1 MASVTDAPRGTTGSS
16 RRQNLAAAI
25 AHAVTA
31 QAASHG
37 LPFIPASLADT
48 IIAQAINDL
57 QARAVGSPGGGSLT
71 DNVLV
76 TVVAANFANVLSQLS
91 EPQQRAL
98 KLGLDPFNALIV
110 AGLAT
115 AGGASGR
122 RGAGSADDDAA
133 PAERSS
139 RRFTRLR
146 DDEDKERCKAHHGQF
161 TGLGLGTAALNDF
174 FAIGLD
180 RTFFD
185 QYRLLGFSALQIAQ
199 AARDGRALGFHGVA
213 DNHILMRAPSD
224 LRSAA
229 AAVANAKTPEE
240 REAAQR
246 EYNKMIE
253 QYQLLPDDDP
263 RKADAHAFII
273 HFAKKQA
280 ADTRHNVGDRAA
292 LTMSDAAKASATAN
306 SGQHSRKMM
315 GAEDR
320 AAQGKSMAAA
330 ATQADDDLGVAVE
343 ANPRGRSPSARGPQ
357 AGV

>member
-1 MASVTDAPRGTTGSS
+1 MPPAMTDIATAVA
-16 RRQNLAAAI
+16 QAVA
-25 AHAVTA
+25 AHAASQGLPSVPGGFADGIIAEVTNA
-31 QAASHG
+31 LTGLPGRQRTSSGYHALPAMVAAS
-37 LPFIPASLADT
+37 F
-48 IIAQAINDL
+48 
-57 QARAVGSPGGGSLT
+57 GSAL
-71 DNVLV
+71 DK
-76 TVVAANFANVLSQLS
+76 LS
-91 EPQQRAL
+91 PVQRQAL
-98 KLGLDPFNALIV
+98 KLGLDPFNRLIV
-110 AGLAT
+110 AGLVT
-115 AGGASGR
+115 VGGASGR
-122 RGAGSADDDAA
+122 RGAGSTHDDAS

-146 DDEDKERCKAHHGQF
+146 DDEDRERCKAHHGQF
-161 TGLGLGTAALNDF
+161 TGVGLGTAALNDF

-185 QYRLLGFSALQIAQ
+185 QYRLLGFSALHIAQ
-199 AARDGRALGFHGVA
+199 AARDGRALGFHGAA
-213 DNHILMRAPSD
+213 DNHILMRAPTD

-253 QYQLLPDDDP
+253 QYQRLPDDDP

-280 ADTRHNVGDRAA
+280 ADTRHDVGDRAA
-292 LTMSDAAKASATAN
+292 LTMSDAAKASAAAD
-306 SGQHSRKMM
+306 SGHHSRKMM
-315 GAEDR
+315 SSEDR

-357 AGV
+357 ARV

>member
-1 MASVTDAPRGTTGSS
+1 MSSAVTDI
-16 RRQNLAAAI
+16 AAAV
-25 AHAVTA
+25 AQAVTA

-37 LPFIPASLADT
+37 LPFIPDSFAGSVAADVTNRLLTLPASDRRRLAPGDSNLAAMVTASL
-48 IIAQAINDL
+48 
-57 QARAVGSPGGGSLT
+57 G
-71 DNVLV
+71 
-76 TVVAANFANVLSQLS
+76 AALSKLS
-91 EPQQRAL
+91 DPQRQAL
-98 KLGLDPFNALIV
+98 KLGLDPFNALII
-110 AGLAT
+110 AGLVT

-122 RGAGSADDDAA
+122 RGAGSAHDDAA

-146 DDEDKERCKAHHGQF
+146 DDEDRERCKAHHGQF

-185 QYRLLGFSALQIAQ
+185 QYRLLGFSVLHIAQ
-199 AARDGRALGFHGVA
+199 AARDGRALGFSGAA

-246 EYNKMIE
+246 EYNQMIE
-253 QYQLLPDDDP
+253 QYQRLPDDDP
-263 RKADAHAFII
+263 RKEDAAKFIV
-273 HFAKKQA
+273 HLANKQIVE
-280 ADTRHNVGDRAA
+280 TRHNVGDRAA
-292 LTMSDAAKASATAN
+292 VTISTAATVLAAAD
-306 SGQHSRKMM
+306 SGDHARKMM
-315 GAEDR
+315 GNEDR
-320 AAQGKSMAAA
+320 AAQGKSEAVA
-330 ATQADDDLGVAVE
+330 ATQMVDDFGVTPQV
-343 ANPRGRSPSARGPQ
+343 NPPGRSPPARGPQ